1 MADILLLGSPYVRG
15 KVAAPGKSMYRYR
28 QDAPITIGDTYSG
41 KALRWVEANG
51 LLVAQG
57 EVLTSV
63 SRKMLA
69 ASGLDQDCT
78 LTIDGDE
85 YKYRLLRVAPG
96 KGGEPSEWDALQQAY
111 PGVWMF
117 SRNMLGLWGQEG
129 IYFNE
134 SGFSSM
140 RSDRPEETIFGWRP
154 VLERIILVSPDMVGK
169 CLWVSTGMGSL
180 QGDLVEMT
188 DYDLVFRKA
197 FATDLPPEHFSIL
210 PGDRLVLEKAV
221 VKRVKEVTRNG

>member
-15 KVAAPGKSMYRYR
+15 KVAEPGKSMYRYR

-41 KALRWVEANG
+41 KTLRWVEANG

-57 EVLTSV
+57 ELLTGV

-69 ASGLDQDCT
+69 ASGLDQECT

-85 YKYRLLRVAPG
+85 YRYRLLHVAPG
-96 KGGEPSEWDALQQAY
+96 NNNEPSEWDSLQQSY

-117 SRNMLGLWGQEG
+117 NSNMLGFWGQEG
-129 IYFNE
+129 VYFNE
-134 SGFSSM
+134 SGFYANQ
-140 RSDRPEETIFGWRP
+140 PEVAGFGWRP
-154 VLERIILVSPDMVGK
+154 VLERIILFTPDMVGK
-169 CLWVSTGMGSL
+169 CLWVSTEMGSL
-180 QGDLVEMT
+180 QGELVEMT

-197 FATDLPPEHFSIL
+197 FATNLPPERFSIL
-210 PGDRLVLEKAV
+210 PGDQLVLEKSA
-221 VKRVKEVTRNG
+221 VKRVKEVPRNG